1 MREHWAER
9 LGEWPCTWAY
19 DGNHGSQR
27 GRRARVRAAG
37 GVRVRA
43 CMRGSACVCM
53 WLYVCVVAGARAH
66 ISRIECIPAIK
77 RCCSAR
83 IRPRERRSTC
93 DVSARGAAA
102 RFSLGHTTHPPGAYP
117 RGRVSR
123 GDRTV
128 TVGALADGAA
138 GCGPVHAR
146 AAERIA
152 ATTFVAAGAGVGKE
166 SPGADVGQPWMGVF
180 ALRRLLA

>member
-1 MREHWAER
+1 MREHRAER
-9 LGEWPCTWAY
+9 LGGWPCTWAC

-27 GRRARVRAAG
+27 GRRARVRACAG
-37 GVRVRA
+37 A

-53 WLYVCVVAGARAH
+53 WLYVHVVAGARAY

-83 IRPRERRSTC
+83 IRPRERRSTR

-102 RFSLGHTTHPPGAYP
+102 RFGFGHTTHPPGA
-117 RGRVSR
+117 GLHAGQSVSR
-123 GDRTV
+123 EDRTV
-128 TVGALADGAA
+128 TVGAHGSA

-166 SPGADVGQPWMGVF
+166 SPGADAGQPWMGVF